1 MIIDSRYKIEK
12 KLGAGVW
19 ATVYKVIDLRSQ
31 KKYVLKLFQMLD
43 ADSLYEKISAENMH
57 QITKL
62 HHPNLIQVNDFG
74 SFENHIYYLCEYYE
88 GKTLSSFKY
97 RKSNEELF
105 YDIIVQICYAL
116 SALHSQNII
125 HRDLKPNNVVY
136 KIKKNQPIVKLMD
149 YGFTKIDIERTSQ
162 QVGNILPYIAPE
174 IFTGNKA
181 VTQSDLY
188 SLGVMLYQ
196 ITTGTLPFTIEQLS
210 TILAGDEFNLFPKFP
225 TELNPDISGEL
236 EKIIL
241 KLLEKD
247 PKNRFEDAESIIQ
260 QINQIQ
266 LKKYP
271 FSRKRSIVNNIRFSD
286 YIVREDYAHRLLD
299 YIPIISKDNGKIISL
314 SAGKGSGKSNVLS
327 LFRYHIL
334 TDKYHI
340 FDYTCSASNKDPF
353 FALIKEFYHAVKN
366 NKKIVSDLSK
376 ISHKLSEYLFD
387 SESLTTELEHK
398 KIDLELDFKTASSFI
413 YHLSED
419 KPLIYIIRQ
428 AEFLTKDVFSF
439 LNYISKEITKRPI
452 LIILS
457 INDPR
462 KLSGLVH
469 PIQITIDA
477 LTYEQTELYVSRL
490 LMIKPPPDFVN
501 KIWKR
506 SNGNPMFIELILLNL
521 TDKRLILKTNKFNFE
536 YDLDKYILP
545 KEILNAIQLRID
557 HLSKSS
563 FQYLRKLAC
572 IQTPLSKNIIKF
584 ILDIDDKTLF
594 FLLSDAINNE
604 LLKKEDEFFY
614 FTFKEAQEYFKKDI
628 SERTRKIISNKILKY
643 FDNQQITLFAFL
655 NGIIEHAKFVNNYKA
670 VRKYLLLSVELFTG
684 KGEHEI
690 AFDQIAKVIVLDF
703 SHNFEV
709 KEGDQRSDLKLLMD
723 KSEWTTN
730 KQISENLK
738 SIILKMADIPEKH
751 MIMGMFYFV
760 IEKLS
765 LSKKRFERALKS
777 AISGSLRIEI
787 LINLC
792 RTLLAM
798 NRIEEMSKYIKE
810 LDGYTLPD
818 EKEICFITHKGLYYG
833 FSGSLDEGINI
844 IEDYLQDIKTQNNP
858 NYFIRL
864 GRLHNALGVLYR
876 NQKLLDEA
884 DRNFDI
890 AKKIWERIDY
900 KRQLVAV
907 YNNIGDV
914 ALTKG
919 DTNKAFRY
927 FKKAQVLAEEINSK
941 RYGVLVLLNQGEAH
955 IKLGNFIIAE
965 NLLKKAYT
973 FSNKLETKPFYK
985 SIINNL
991 AIAKSKIKNFY
1002 YYYKF
1007 IKEHVPNLIKGEIY
1021 QVTPLTK
1028 TFFYYLY
1035 EIGDYGLIEQMLKKS
1050 EDLFFESHEHE
1061 FYYQMLGFLKIIK
1074 TDYSG
1079 GLEIIDKAFTF
1090 SKQNKSDYA
1099 QTINSIRLSEC
1110 YTGLGETNK
1119 AISACHKAENFCEKN
1134 NFKYW
1139 ETVLKIKKIKIHLLD
1154 ENVNLRVLLRN
1165 LFNLIGYV
1173 QKNELYLLETEVYG
1187 LIVQIYAYLNKKR
1200 KAKLFFDRY
1209 KLLINAN
1216 TKRLSKHDKEL
1227 YYRKTKYHLKSFIG
1241 FKTIKIEPRF
1251 TESTEKWQEELYDIL
1266 KLRDTSRM
1274 KFFINRTI
1282 TKLLAP
1288 DHYAIILKDE
1298 IEKHKEP
1305 FLKLNVENEYLYSD
1319 KMFKYIQESLTKTE
1333 IISKKIN
1340 RSHVLFIPLKIK
1352 TAEVGC
1358 LILADKGELIY
1369 QKKEIE
1375 IVKNLRLH
1383 LTFILIRIDE
1393 FITLNKDMASMS
1405 KLIDITRKFFAIL
1418 NLGKL
1423 EQEVVAFT
1431 LDFTGSTRGFLIK
1444 KDMYEN
1450 YTYKVAIDDSMHILT
1465 NYLYISKSILS
1476 EVQRI
1481 KQPIHVVNAKE
1492 ENIFSNYSELST
1504 EVLSIYCAPLIVDG
1518 NIYGFL
1524 YLDNLSTEKSEMQIN
1539 PDFMKLMLTQIST
1552 AIKNAQQYEVLI
1564 QTNKE
1569 ISSLDDLKKD
1579 FINIVSHELK
1589 TPLVAIHGY
1598 TQLLNKAK
1606 LPGKEKEIIKSLSN
1620 SSHKLDTTINDII
1633 NFNKYQMLKK
1643 LHKEK
1648 INILDLL
1655 TELKKEGER
1664 ISEKRNMIFRLE
1676 VESKLQKVHINWNAF
1691 YLMMF
1696 NIVHNAIRF
1705 TKDFGTITIGARN
1718 SAFQQEEI
1726 NGKES
1731 LVVYI
1736 NDNGIGIPE
1745 KEHEKIFQKFYELTD
1760 IISHSSG
1767 DIEFHSSGLGLGLST
1782 ARLIANLHNGR
1793 IWINSKEN
1801 EGTTVFIIIPFN

>member
-19 ATVYKVIDLRSQ
+19 ATVYKVIDLRTQ

-57 QITKL
+57 HITKL

-88 GKTLSSFKY
+88 GKTLSNFRY

-149 YGFTKIDIERTSQ
+149 YGFTKIDIERTNQ
-162 QVGNILPYIAPE
+162 RIGNVLSYVAPE

-196 ITTGTLPFTIEQLS
+196 ITTGALPYTIEQLT

-225 TELNPDISGEL
+225 TELNPDIPDDL

-247 PKNRFEDAESIIQ
+247 PKDRFEDAESLIQ

-266 LKKYP
+266 PKKYP

-299 YIPIISKDNGKIISL
+299 YIPIINKNNGKIISL
-314 SAGKGSGKSNVLS
+314 SAGKGLGKSNVLS
-327 LFRYHIL
+327 LFRYHLL

-366 NKKIVSDLSK
+366 NKKIVTDLSK

-387 SESLTTELEHK
+387 SDNLTTELK
-398 KIDLELDFKTASSFI
+398 QNGKDLDIDYKAASSFI

-439 LNYISKEITKRPI
+439 LNYISTEVIERPI

-462 KLSGLVH
+462 KLSGLMH
-469 PIQITIDA
+469 PVQITIDA

-490 LMIKPPPDFVN
+490 LMIKPPPNFVK

-506 SNGNPMFIELILLNL
+506 SNGNPMFIEQILLDL

-536 YDLDKYILP
+536 YNLDTYILP
-545 KEILNAIQLRID
+545 KEIINAIQLRVD

-572 IQTPLSKNIIKF
+572 IQTPLSKNIIKS

-594 FLLSDAINNE
+594 FLLSDTINNE
-604 LLKKEDEFFY
+604 LLKKEDEYFY
-614 FTFKEAQEYFKKDI
+614 FTFREAKEYFKKDV

-643 FDNQQITLFAFL
+643 FDNQQITLFSFL
-655 NGIIEHAKFVNNYKA
+655 NGIIEHAKFVTDYEA

-703 SHNFEV
+703 SPDLEV
-709 KEGDQRSDLKLLMD
+709 KERYLRSDLKLLID

-730 KQISENLK
+730 RQVSENLK
-738 SIILKMADIPEKH
+738 SIVPKMPDIPEKH

-765 LSKKRFERALKS
+765 LSKKRFERALKR
-777 AISGSLRIEI
+777 AITGSLRIEI

-792 RTLLAM
+792 RTLLAS
-798 NRIEEMSKYIKE
+798 NKIEEMGKYIKE
-810 LDGYTLPD
+810 LGGYTLPD
-818 EKEICFITHKGLYYG
+818 EKEICYITHKGLYYG
-833 FSGSLDEGINI
+833 FSESLDEGINI
-844 IEDYLQDIKTQNNP
+844 MEDYLLNIKTQNNP

-876 NQKLLDEA
+876 KKKQLDEA
-884 DRNFDI
+884 DKNFEV
-890 AKKIWERIDY
+890 AKNIWERIDY

-919 DTNKAFRY
+919 DTNKAFIY
-927 FKKAQVLAEEINSK
+927 FRKAESIAQQIDSK
-941 RYGVLVLLNQGEAH
+941 RYSVLVLLNKGEAH
-955 IKLGNFIIAE
+955 IKLGNFTIAE
-965 NLLKKAYT
+965 NFLKKAYT
-973 FSNKLETKPFYK
+973 SSRKLETRPFYK
-985 SIINNL
+985 SIINNM
-991 AIAKSKIKNFY
+991 AIAKSKIKNFH

-1007 IKEHVPNLIKGEIY
+1007 IKENEPNLIKGEIY
-1021 QVTPLTK
+1021 QITPLTK
-1028 TFFYYLY
+1028 TYFYYLY
-1035 EIGDYGLIEQMLKKS
+1035 EIGDYEKNERMLKS
-1050 EDLFFESHEHE
+1050 TETVFFESHEHE
-1061 FYYQMLGFLKIIK
+1061 FYYQMLGFLKITK
-1074 TDYSG
+1074 ADYSK
-1079 GLEIIDKAFTF
+1079 GLEIIDKAFTY
-1090 SKQNKSDYA
+1090 SKQNNSDYA
-1099 QTINSIRLSEC
+1099 QTINNIRLSEC
-1110 YTGLGETNK
+1110 YTGLGETTK
-1119 AISACHKAENFCEKN
+1119 AISACNKAEELCEKN
-1134 NFKYW
+1134 NFTYW
-1139 ETVLKIKKIKIHLLD
+1139 ETVLKIKKIKIQFLD
-1154 ENVNLRVLLRN
+1154 SNINLRILLRK
-1165 LFNLIGYV
+1165 LFKLIGYV
-1173 QKNELYLLETEVYG
+1173 QRNELYLLETEVYG
-1187 LIVQIYAYLNKKR
+1187 LIVQIYSYLNMRR

-1209 KLLINAN
+1209 KQSIQKAVIKLP
-1216 TKRLSKHDKEL
+1216 KYDREL
-1227 YYRKTKYHLKSFIG
+1227 YYNKTKFYLKDYSG
-1241 FKTIKIEPRF
+1241 FKTVKIQPRF

-1266 KLRDTSRM
+1266 KLRNTSRM
-1274 KFFINRTI
+1274 KFFINKTI
-1282 TKLLAP
+1282 TKLFAP
-1288 DHYAIILKDE
+1288 NYYAIVLKDE
-1298 IEKHKEP
+1298 IDNQKEP
-1305 FLKLNVENEYLYSD
+1305 FLKLNIDTKYLYSD
-1319 KMFKYIQESLTKTE
+1319 KMFTNIKESLIRNE
-1333 IISKKIN
+1333 IISRKIN
-1340 RSHVLFIPLKIK
+1340 KSHILFIPLKIK
-1352 TAEVGC
+1352 TAVVGC
-1358 LILADKGELIY
+1358 LILADAGELTY
-1369 QKKEIE
+1369 QQYEIE
-1375 IVKNLRLH
+1375 IVRNLRLH
-1383 LTFILIRIDE
+1383 LTSILIRIEE
-1393 FITLNKDMASMS
+1393 FITLNKDMESMS

-1418 NLGKL
+1418 SLDKL
-1423 EQEVVAFT
+1423 EQEIVTFT
-1431 LDFTGSTRGFLIK
+1431 LDFTSSTRGFLIK
-1444 KDMYEN
+1444 KDQFEN
-1450 YTYKVAIDDSMHILT
+1450 YTYKVAMDDSKHILT
-1465 NYLYISKSILS
+1465 NYVYISKSVLS

-1481 KQPIHVVNAKE
+1481 KQPIHVANAKE
-1492 ENIFSNYSELST
+1492 ENIFSNFSGLST

-1518 NIYGFL
+1518 NIYGLL
-1524 YLDNLSTEKSEMQIN
+1524 YLDNLNAEKSEMQVN
-1539 PDFMKLMLTQIST
+1539 PNFMKLMLTQIST
-1552 AIKNAQQYEVLI
+1552 AIKNAQQYEVLM
-1564 QTNKE
+1564 QTNRE
-1569 ISSLDDLKKD
+1569 IRSLDDLKKD

-1589 TPLVAIHGY
+1589 TPLVAMHGY
-1598 TQLLNKAK
+1598 TKLLNKVK
-1606 LPGKEKEIIKSLSN
+1606 LPEKEKEILHSLST
-1620 SSHKLDTTINDII
+1620 STQKLDTTINDII

-1648 INILDLL
+1648 VNILTLL
-1655 TELKKEGER
+1655 TELKEEGER
-1664 ISEKRNMIFRLE
+1664 ISAKRNMIFRLE
-1676 VESKLQKVHINWNAF
+1676 VETTLLKADINWNAF

-1705 TKDFGTITIGARN
+1705 TKDFGTITIGSRR

-1726 NGKES
+1726 DGKES
-1731 LVVYI
+1731 LIIYV

-1767 DIEFHSSGLGLGLST
+1767 NLEFHSSGLGLGLST
-1782 ARLIANLHNGR
+1782 AKLIANLHKGR
-1793 IWINSKEN
+1793 IWVNSKEN
-1801 EGTTVFIIIPFN
+1801 EGTTVFVVIPFK

>member
-1 MIIDSRYKIEK
+1 MIIDSRYKVEK

-19 ATVYKVIDLRSQ
+19 ATVYKVIDLRTQ

-43 ADSLYEKISAENMH
+43 TDSLYEKFSAENMH
-57 QITKL
+57 HITKL

-74 SFENHIYYLCEYYE
+74 SYENHIYYLCEYYE

-97 RKSNEELF
+97 RKSNVELF

-136 KIKKNQPIVKLMD
+136 KIKKNQPVLKLMD
-149 YGFTKIDIERTSQ
+149 YGFTKIDIERTNQ
-162 QVGNILPYIAPE
+162 RIGNILPYVAPE
-174 IFTGNKA
+174 IFTGNEA
-181 VTQSDLY
+181 VTQSDFY

-196 ITTGTLPFTIEQLS
+196 ITTGTLPYTIEQLS

-225 TELNPDISGEL
+225 TELNPDIPDDL

-247 PKNRFEDAESIIQ
+247 PKDRFEDAESIIQ

-266 LKKYP
+266 PKKYP
-271 FSRKRSIVNNIRFSD
+271 FSRKRSIVNNIQFSD
-286 YIVREDYAHRLLD
+286 YIVREDYSHRLLD

-314 SAGKGSGKSNVLS
+314 SAGKGLGKSNVLT
-327 LFRYHIL
+327 LFRYHLL
-334 TDKYHI
+334 TDKYNI
-340 FDYTCSASNKDPF
+340 FDYTCSPSNKDPF
-353 FALIKEFYHAVKN
+353 FALIKEFYRAAKT
-366 NKKIVSDLSK
+366 NKKIASDLSK
-376 ISHKLSEYLFD
+376 ISPTLSKYLFD
-387 SESLTTELEHK
+387 SEKLDSDLKHEK
-398 KIDLELDFKTASSFI
+398 DDLELDYKTASSFI
-413 YHLSED
+413 YHLSEE

-428 AEFLTKDVFSF
+428 AEYLTKDVFSF
-439 LNYISKEITKRPI
+439 LNYISKEVTSRPI

-462 KLSGLVH
+462 KLAGLMH
-469 PIQITIDA
+469 PVQMTIDA
-477 LTYEQTELYVSRL
+477 LTYKQTEFYVSNL
-490 LMIKPPPDFVN
+490 LMKTPPVDFIN
-501 KIWKR
+501 KIWLR
-506 SNGNPMFIELILLNL
+506 SNGNPMFIEQILLDL
-521 TDKRLILKTNKFNFE
+521 TDKRLILDANKFNFD
-536 YDLDKYILP
+536 YDLDNYKLP
-545 KEILNAIQLRID
+545 KDILDAIQLRIN
-557 HLSKSS
+557 HLTKSS
-563 FQYLRKLAC
+563 YKYLKKLSC
-572 IQTPLSKNIIKF
+572 IETPLSNALIKS
-584 ILDIDDKTLF
+584 ILNIDDKTLF
-594 FLLSDAINNE
+594 FFLSDGINNE
-604 LLKKEDEFFY
+604 LLKKVDEY
-614 FTFKEAQEYFKKDI
+614 YHFTFKEAQEHFN
-628 SERTRKIISNKILKY
+628 SELSNKMRKIISNKILKY
-643 FDNQQITLFAFL
+643 FKDKQITLFPFL
-655 NGIIEHAKFVNNYKA
+655 DGIIEHAKLVNDYEA
-670 VRKYLLLSVELFTG
+670 VRKYLLFSAQLFTG
-684 KGEHEI
+684 KGQHES
-690 AFDQIAKVIVLDF
+690 AFEQIVKIIILDF
-703 SHNFEV
+703 SPDLEV
-709 KEGDQRSDLKLLMD
+709 KECDMRSDLKLLME
-723 KSEWTTN
+723 KSEWATD

-738 SIILKMADIPEKH
+738 HNVIKMPDIPEKH
-751 MIMGMFYFV
+751 MIIGMFYFV
-760 IEKLS
+760 MEKLS
-765 LSKKRFERALKS
+765 HSKRRFEKALEN
-777 AISGSLRIEI
+777 AITGSLRIEI
-787 LINLC
+787 LLNLS
-792 RTLLAM
+792 RTMLSM
-798 NRIEEMSKYIKE
+798 NNIEEMGKYIEE

-818 EKEICFITHKGLYYG
+818 EKEISYITHKGLYYG

-844 IEDYLQDIKTQNNP
+844 IEDYLQNIKTQNNP

-876 NQKLLDEA
+876 NKKLLDEA
-884 DRNFDI
+884 DRNFEV

-919 DTNKAFRY
+919 DTTKAFKN
-927 FKKAQVLAEEINSK
+927 FKKAKNISEQIDSK

-955 IKLGNFIIAE
+955 IKLGNFTIAE
-965 NLLKKAYT
+965 NLLKKAYIA
-973 FSNKLETKPFYK
+973 SKKLETKPFFK

-991 AIAKSKIKNFY
+991 AIAKSKIKNFN

-1007 IKEHVPNLIKGEIY
+1007 IKEHVPNLTKGEIY

-1028 TFFYYLY
+1028 TYFYYLY
-1035 EIGDYGLIEQMLKKS
+1035 EIGDYELIEQMLNKS
-1050 EDLFFESHEHE
+1050 EDIFFQSHEHE

-1079 GLEIIDKAFTF
+1079 GLQIIDKAFTY

-1110 YTGLGETNK
+1110 YTGLGETKK
-1119 AISACHKAENFCEKN
+1119 AISTCQKAEELCEKN

-1154 ENVNLRVLLRN
+1154 GNVNLRILLRN
-1165 LFNLIGYV
+1165 LFNLIGYL
-1173 QKNELYLLETEVYG
+1173 QKNNLYLLETEVYG
-1187 LIVQIYAYLNKKR
+1187 LIVQIYAYLNMTR

-1209 KLLINAN
+1209 KESILTNI
-1216 TKRLSKHDKEL
+1216 KRLPKHDKEL
-1227 YYRKTKYHLKSFIG
+1227 YCRKTKFYLKNFTG
-1241 FKTIKIEPRF
+1241 FKTVKIEPRF

-1274 KFFINRTI
+1274 KFFIDKTI

-1288 DHYAIILKDE
+1288 DYYAIILKDE

-1319 KMFKYIQESLTKTE
+1319 KMFKYIQESLTKNE

-1340 RSHVLFIPLKIK
+1340 KSHILFIPLKIK

-1358 LILADKGELIY
+1358 LVLADKGELIF
-1369 QKKEIE
+1369 QSKEIE
-1375 IVKNLRLH
+1375 IVKNLKLH
-1383 LTFILIRIDE
+1383 LTSILIRIDE
-1393 FITLNKDMASMS
+1393 FITLNKDMESMS

-1418 NLGKL
+1418 NLDKL

-1444 KDMYEN
+1444 KDLYEN
-1450 YTYKVAIDDSMHILT
+1450 YTYKVAMDDSMHILT
-1465 NYLYISKSILS
+1465 SYLYISKSILS

-1481 KQPIHVVNAKE
+1481 KQPIHVANAKE
-1492 ENIFSNYSELST
+1492 ENIFSNYSELNT
-1504 EVLSIYCAPLIVDG
+1504 EILSIYCAPLIVDG
-1518 NIYGFL
+1518 SIYGFL
-1524 YLDNLSTEKSEMQIN
+1524 YLDNLGTDKSEMQVN
-1539 PDFMKLMLTQIST
+1539 PNFMKLMLTQIST
-1552 AIKNAQQYEVLI
+1552 AIKNAQQYEVLT

-1589 TPLVAIHGY
+1589 TPLVAIQGY
-1598 TQLLNKAK
+1598 TQLLNKTK
-1606 LPGKEKEIIKSLSN
+1606 LQEKEKEIIRSLSM

-1655 TELKKEGER
+1655 TELKEEGER

-1676 VESKLQKVHINWNAF
+1676 VESKLHKVNINWNAF

-1696 NIVHNAIRF
+1696 NVVHNAIRF
-1705 TKDFGTITIGARN
+1705 TKDFGTITIGARH

-1726 NGKES
+1726 DGKES
-1731 LVVYI
+1731 LVLYI
-1736 NDNGIGIPE
+1736 NDNGVGIPD

-1767 DIEFHSSGLGLGLST
+1767 DTEFLSSGLGLGLST
-1782 ARLIANLHNGR
+1782 ARLIANLHKGR